1 MTTLTAITAS
11 SFVNSLGINTHIDFN
26 AYGYQN
32 LATVEAAINYL
43 GIKNIRDSASN
54 GSDASTWLQVADAT
68 GAKFDDYIG
77 QTSPSGMSTE
87 LGYVAQLASEGILN
101 YIEGGNEEDDAYPE
115 ALGNNQWIAASF
127 QQQVYA
133 LGQSLGLPV
142 INMSFGAGWTA
153 ANGWTGNY
161 GTVGD
166 LSAYANYANAH
177 TYPNVGQ
184 TPAAAIQQINGDAHL
199 AAASRQV
206 MNTEMGWNASLF
218 SQGAI
223 AQYVVQGALDS
234 MQAGNAKTYFY
245 ALFNDGS
252 GPYGLMNSNGTATPA
267 GTALHDL
274 TTLLADTGA
283 NAASFTPGSL
293 NFTLSGAQAGDN
305 TLLIQKSDGSD
316 WLALWD
322 ETAGTH
328 SITLNLASNASQIL
342 VFDPVTGTSSIAS
355 ANNTNS
361 ITVSLGNDPLLIEV
375 IPTGGTTVGS
385 TGTGSGGST
394 GSTGGSSGSTGS
406 TGSTGSGSGSTTGT
420 GSTSS
425 AGMSVAAPA
434 SVSDPSG
441 HTVAIGGVQVTDTYA
456 STHPA
461 TVTATITDQ
470 TGTLT
475 AVDAWG
481 VTHQGSGT
489 AGITL
494 TGTIWQVNAALS
506 NLTYS
511 GGTSDTITIHTT
523 DSSGQQATQTVAIGG
538 SSSTGGGTTSTGTP
552 GQVIAATTTT
562 AVITASNTTISAT
575 AGDHMIFISGT
586 GDTLS
591 ATGGT
596 ETVQAYTG
604 GNSITTGAGDDTIRV
619 AGSGNTINAG
629 SGNNLISDSGS
640 GNTIVL
646 PGGNLGSDNIYGW
659 VMQNGDVFD
668 LRPLLAATGWN
679 GNAGTIGN
687 YVQVSVSGNN
697 AVVSVDP
704 SGVAGGASYSV
715 ATLNA
720 SGNMNLST
728 LLAHSIT

>member
-11 SFVNSLGINTHIDFN
+11 SFVNSLGINTHIDFD

-43 GIKNIRDSASN
+43 GVKNIRDSASN
-54 GSDASTWLQVADAT
+54 GSDASAWLQVADAT

-101 YIEGGNEEDDAYPE
+101 DIEGGNEEDDAYPE

-184 TPAAAIQQINGDAHL
+184 TPNAAILQINSDAHL

-206 MNTEMGWNASLF
+206 MNTEMGWSASTF

-234 MQAGNAKTYFY
+234 MLDGNAKTYFY

-252 GPYGLMNSNGTATPA
+252 GAYGLMNSDGTPTPA
-267 GTALHDL
+267 GTSLHNL
-274 TTLLADTGA
+274 TSLLADTGA
-283 NAASFTPGSL
+283 TATSFTPGSL
-293 NFTLSGAQAGDN
+293 TFTLGGAQAGDN
-305 TLLIQKSDGSD
+305 TLLMQKSDGSD

-328 SITLNLASNASQIL
+328 SVTLNLATTASQIL

-375 IPTGGTTVGS
+375 TPSGGTTVGS

-394 GSTGGSSGSTGS
+394 GSTGAASGS

-434 SVSDPSG
+434 SVADPSG
-441 HTVAIGGVQVTDTYA
+441 HSVAIGGVQITDTYA

-481 VTHQGSGT
+481 ATHQGSGT
-489 AGITL
+489 TGISL

-523 DSSGQQATQTVAIGG
+523 DSSGQQATQTVAIGSG
-538 SSSTGGGTTSTGTP
+538 SSTGGTASTPTTSTP
-552 GQVIAATTTT
+552 GQVISTTATT
-562 AVITASNTTISAT
+562 AVITVSNTTVSAT
-575 AGDHMIFISGT
+575 AGDHMIFIDGT
-586 GDTLS
+586 GDTLT

-596 ETVQAYTG
+596 ESVQSYQG
-604 GNSITTGAGDDTIRV
+604 GNSITTGSGNDTIRV

-629 SGNNLISDSGS
+629 SGSNMISDSGAN
-640 GNTIVL
+640 NTIVL
-646 PGGNLGSDNIYGW
+646 PGASQGNDNIYGW

-668 LRPLLAATGWN
+668 LRPLLSTTGWN
-679 GNAGTIGN
+679 RNASTIGN

-697 AVVSVDP
+697 AVISVDP